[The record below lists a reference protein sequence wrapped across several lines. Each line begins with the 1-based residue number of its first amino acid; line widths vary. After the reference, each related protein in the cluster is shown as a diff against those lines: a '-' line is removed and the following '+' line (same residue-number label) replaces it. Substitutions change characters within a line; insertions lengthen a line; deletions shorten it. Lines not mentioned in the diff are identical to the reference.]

1 MPGRLL
7 ITGGTGTLGSHLVRM
22 AEAEGRWDEV
32 HSTYCT
38 LNPNFH
44 KIFWHYMDARN
55 PIGAILEKIKPD
67 CVIHTLA
74 MTSPD
79 ECESKKLDAWQIN
92 VETTKDIAGY
102 SHAHQTRMIFTST
115 DLVFD
120 GEKGNYSEE
129 DPPNPVSFYGDTKA
143 EAEQIVAERMGRL
156 LIVRISLLYGF
167 NLNGRPVFFDQVYT
181 AIKNKQPIA
190 LFGDQFRTMMN
201 VANAAACLLEL
212 AENESTG
219 ILHLGG
225 PERISRFDFGKRLA
239 KFIGANSKTISSQP
253 MSEIKSKARRPADAS
268 LNTDKAKS
276 MLKTHI
282 QTIEEGFTQIFN
294 S

>member
-1 MPGRLL
+1 
-7 ITGGTGTLGSHLVRM
+7 
-22 AEAEGRWDEV
+22 
-32 HSTYCT
+32 
-38 LNPNFH
+38 
-44 KIFWHYMDARN
+44 MDARN

-268 LNTDKAKS
+268 LNIDKAKS

>member
-22 AEAEGRWDEV
+22 ADADGRWDEI

-55 PIGAILEKIKPD
+55 SISPILEKIKPD

-79 ECESKKLDAWQIN
+79 ACESKKLDAWQIN
-92 VETTKDIAGY
+92 VETTKEIADY
-102 SHAHQTRMIFTST
+102 SHAHQIRMIFTSS

-120 GEKGNYSEE
+120 GEKGNYFE
-129 DPPNPVSFYGDTKA
+129 DDTFNPVSFYGDTKA
-143 EAEQIVAERMGRL
+143 EAEQIVNERMGRL
-156 LIVRISLLYGF
+156 LNVRISLLYGF
-167 NLNGRPVFFDQVYT
+167 NLNLRQIFFDQMVT
-181 AIKNKQPIA
+181 SIKNKQPIV
-190 LFGDQFRTMMN
+190 LFSDQFRTMMN
-201 VANAAACLLEL
+201 VSNAAACLLEL
-212 AENESTG
+212 AEGEQTG
-219 ILHLGG
+219 LLHLGG
-225 PERISRFDFGKRLA
+225 PERISRLDFGKRLA
-239 KFIGANSKTISSQP
+239 KFLGVNAKTLSSQP
-253 MSEIKSKARRPADAS
+253 MSAIKSRARRPADVS

-276 MLKTHI
+276 ILKTRI
-282 QTIEEGFTQIFN
+282 QTIEEGFEQVFN